1 MTPGIMAEMAPATVQ
16 SEKAALEVSSH
27 AETPKPHD
35 IANASS
41 SIYIDPKKE
50 RAIITKFDCLVLPQF
65 VIIIIL
71 AYLDRSNIGTRCDNT
86 PVDLRRST

>member
-1 MTPGIMAEMAPATVQ
+1 MTPGIIAEMAIATVQ

-27 AETPKPHD
+27 AETPKPHE
-35 IANASS
+35 INASS

-71 AYLDRSNIGTRCDNT
+71 AYLDRSNIGTLCDNT
-86 PVDLRRST
+86 PVDLRPST